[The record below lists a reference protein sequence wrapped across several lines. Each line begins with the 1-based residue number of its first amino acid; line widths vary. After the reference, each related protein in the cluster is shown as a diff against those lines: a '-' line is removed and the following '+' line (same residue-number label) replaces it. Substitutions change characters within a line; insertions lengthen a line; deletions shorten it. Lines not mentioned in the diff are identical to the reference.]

1 MYANKIRWL
10 LLFIFLL
17 ISATPT
23 AHAADWRMT
32 LGGHDFIVEQADSH
46 TFGVGIGVLAAHETG
61 SNILLSGRVSTYF
74 DVDNDELDPDH
85 IPIWFQSDFL
95 ASGKLA
101 ELSER
106 IAMKWF
112 VGLDDRRNTV
122 SSVEKQHKLM
132 TGIDMGFY
140 AKAYEIGVKA
150 SAGYYFLEIDDD
162 VPRMRGYE
170 WGGLRN
176 ETLAGSLQLYAGMGL
191 GSCVDLHVFAQQW
204 HDGDDWLENKFVVTF
219 AYDAN
224 HWLKGG
230 WFEGGQ
236 LVLDIEHT
244 EYNLAPYDN
253 RLTDDPDYL
262 PILPWDNDTFVR
274 VYIDFPLSW

>member
-1 MYANKIRWL
+1 
-10 LLFIFLL
+10 
-17 ISATPT
+17 
-23 AHAADWRMT
+23 MT

-46 TFGVGIGVLAAHETG
+46 TFGVGIGVLASYET
-61 SNILLSGRVSTYF
+61 STDILLSGRVNTYV

-85 IPIWFQSDFL
+85 IPVWFQSEFL
-95 ASGKLA
+95 VNGELT
-101 ELSER
+101 ELSDR
-106 IAMKWF
+106 AAIDWF

-132 TGIDMGFY
+132 PGIDIGWSSPVY
-140 AKAYEIGVKA
+140 DAGVKA

-162 VPRMRGYE
+162 VPRTRGYDR
-170 WGGLRN
+170 GGLRN
-176 ETLAGSLQLYAGMGL
+176 ETSAGSLQLYAGIEL
-191 GSCVDLHVFAQQW
+191 GSSVNLYAFAQQW
-204 HDGDDWLENKFVVTF
+204 HDGDDWLENKFVMTF
-219 AYDAN
+219 AYNAN

-253 RLTDDPDYL
+253 RLADDPDYL
-262 PILPWDNDTFVR
+262 PVLPWDNDTFVS
-274 VYIDFPLSW
+274 VHIDFPLSW